1 METILIVD
9 DEKNYP
15 LILSAVLQEEGYETL
30 TANSGTEALEILN
43 HADVD
48 MVLTDMKM
56 PGMDGIELMEKIKAD
71 HPHLPIIM
79 MTAYGT
85 VEKAVEA
92 MQKGAYNYILKP
104 FDNERLIIFIK
115 KAIDMYRVVK
125 ENLRLRDVVENRFNF
140 GNIIGKSKRMQE
152 LFDLIQKIASSSA
165 TVLIEGESGTG
176 KELVAKSI
184 HFNSHRKDKPFVA
197 VNCSALSE
205 NLLESELF
213 GHEKGAFTGAVAT
226 KKGRFELADAGT
238 LFLDEIGEIS
248 MNLQVKLLRVLQ
260 ERAFERVGGIKSIP
274 VNIRIIAAT
283 NKKLKLEMDRGRFR
297 EDLYYRLNVIH
308 LSLPPLR
315 ERAEDIRLLV
325 SHMIDKYSD
334 ERRQNPPVRGVDQEV
349 DRLFYEY
356 SWPGNVRELENVIER
371 AMVLCPGDM
380 IEVSDL
386 PGHFKK
392 NVRHSLHL
400 LDYLPDDAKL
410 YETIDRVERTMIER
424 ALTITHHVQ
433 SHAADLL
440 GIGKSGLNQKIKK
453 YGIKVDEFAKSQ
465 N

>member
-9 DEKNYP
+9 DEKNYT

-356 SWPGNVRELENVIER
+356 SWPGNVRELENLIER
-371 AMVLCPGDM
+371 AMVLCPGD
-380 IEVSDL
+380 IIKVSDL
-386 PGHFKK
+386 PKHFKK

-400 LDYLPDDAKL
+400 EDIPDDAKL